1 MPFQSIYRA
10 DLFANR
16 SVIVTGGGS
25 GIGRCI
31 AHELASLGACV
42 AIVGRTEAK
51 LQTVAAEIA
60 EDGGSCRAY
69 PGDIRDEARV
79 KEIVASV
86 LAETGAI
93 DGLVNCAGGQFPA
106 LLTEIS
112 KKGFNAVLQTNTLGT
127 FQFSREVYQQGMRDG
142 GGSIVNITAVSDRGA
157 PGLGH
162 SAAAR
167 AAVENFT
174 KTAAVEWGPAG
185 VRINCVAPG
194 FIASSGADSYESES
208 EKGRLWVQQVKAIVG
223 HVPLKRTGTESEI
236 SATVCFLLSDA
247 AAYVSGDTL
256 RVDGALGLSHGWHPL
271 GAGPGSPPFRGFHR
285 AVLPRLLGGSGNGAQ

>member
-16 SVIVTGGGS
+16 TVIVTGGGS
-25 GIGRCI
+25 GTGRCI
-31 AHELASLGACV
+31 SHELASLGARV
-42 AIVGRTEAK
+42 AIVGRTEEK

-60 EDGGSCRAY
+60 ADGGSCHIY

-79 KEIVASV
+79 KEIVAEV
-86 LAETGAI
+86 VGKTGAI
-93 DGLVNCAGGQFPA
+93 AGLVNNAGGQFPSPLA
-106 LLTEIS
+106 RIS

-127 FQFSREVYQQGMRDG
+127 FQFSREVYLQAMQES
-142 GGSIVNITAVSDRGA
+142 GGSIVNITANCERGA

-185 VRINCVAPG
+185 VRVNCVAPG
-194 FIASSGADSYESES
+194 FIATSGADSYESES
-208 EKGRLWVQQVKAIVG
+208 ETGRRFVQMLRDIVG
-223 HVPLKRTGTESEI
+223 HVPMKRTGTESEI
-236 SATVCFLLSDA
+236 SAAVCFLLSDA
-247 AAYVSGDTL
+247 AAYVTGDAL
-256 RVDGALGLSHGWHPL
+256 RVDGALGLSSGWHTLGP
-271 GAGPGSPPFRGFHR
+271 GAGSAPFRGFHR
-285 AVLPRLLGGSGNGAQ
+285 AVQPRLFGGPGDGAR